1 MSVTQKILLGVTILA
16 SVGLV
21 LALLASKRLV
31 PEPRRKEGLLLE
43 MLSNVSTDLDRLDA
57 GFEGMSTQ
65 MDLARNRLGRLIAL
79 HRENLLVCAMLRE
92 RRRKSI
98 SKRKPRVG
106 ENEESEEQR
115 PNSL

>member
-21 LALLASKRLV
+21 LALLASKRFVL
-31 PEPRRKEGLLLE
+31 EPRRKEGLLLE
-43 MLSNVSTDLDRLDA
+43 MLSNVSTDLNRLDA
-57 GFEGMSTQ
+57 DFDGMSTQ

-98 SKRKPRVG
+98 LKRGSGIR
-106 ENEESEEQR
+106 ENEDSGEQ
-115 PNSL
+115 PANSL